1 MKDPRPTQE
10 SNQKTEHSQ
19 EHISSKA
26 LIFRHRLMLYGALAL
41 IVLLTLGNTLYLSNQ
56 IRSQV
61 VAEQSHEALESM
73 LSLNKTLSVS
83 LNHID
88 TMRNAIETAYLYPEI
103 IPSKQSFEYLN
114 QQSPNAPVNA
124 PWNNLP
130 EQLRNTVGQ
139 LYLRSNVRDYSFD
152 ARTLLLMASE
162 VVSTHQQHDDFQW
175 SYYYDAEQILTYIYP
190 WLGAEDILAATG
202 TDNMDAALDVIFEAG
217 GTFPLELINPSA
229 NPKKEKVWTTPYM
242 DAGGKGMMISLLAP
256 TYMGETF
263 VGAVGTDITL
273 KVLDKI
279 ITDKPLELARLAIVD
294 EQGRVIGDSG
304 GSLKGKT
311 EAVTQQDVLSF
322 VTVGEA
328 HQAEHALLN
337 TTPLGYWASYQLPN
351 TPWRLVLEI
360 SNSDIRSH
368 TFQTLLPNLIMATA
382 FTLLLLLVVLYQHW
396 NFSKPALRLA
406 QFVEE
411 LPSNPNIIIPTIPS
425 KWSYW
430 FKRAA
435 KTEYDRREH
444 LKTIEQQTRELEQR
458 VDERTIELRHALE
471 VLEATQEEL
480 VQAEKLAGLGSLVA
494 GVAHELNTPIGNAMV
509 VASSLKDTN
518 QHFVESIQEGLR
530 RSVLDSYIEQS
541 SDSADSIERNLRR
554 AAELISSFKQVA
566 VDQSSY
572 QRRPFVL
579 DEILHEIKVTMSPN
593 LSKNQIT
600 FNEECEAN
608 IQMDSY
614 PGPLTQVL
622 MNLLSNAIV
631 HAFSEQTDKTVT
643 IRGQLIDDQAVL
655 TITDN
660 GQGIEQEHLQKIF
673 DPFFTTR
680 LGQGGSGL
688 GLNIVY
694 NLVTGLLGGAIN
706 VTSELNVGTC
716 FTLTLPLEAPHEV
729 ENEADNS

>member
-1 MKDPRPTQE
+1 MKDPTPNNENNHDAER
-10 SNQKTEHSQ
+10 SQ

-61 VAEQSHEALESM
+61 VTEQSYKALESM
-73 LSLNKTLSVS
+73 LSLNKTISVS

-88 TMRNAIETAYLYPEI
+88 TMRNALETAYLYPEI
-103 IPSKQSFEYLN
+103 IPSKQAFNYIN
-114 QQSPNAPVNA
+114 QQSPNASINA
-124 PWNNLP
+124 PWDNLP
-130 EQLRNTVGQ
+130 EPLRDTVGQ
-139 LYLRSNVRDYSFD
+139 LYIRSDARDYSFD
-152 ARTLLLMASE
+152 AQTLLSMASE

-175 SYYYDAEQILTYIYP
+175 SYYYDAEQVLTYIYP
-190 WLGAEDILAATG
+190 WLGVQDILGATG

-217 GTFPLELINPSA
+217 GTFPLDLINPEA
-229 NPKKEKVWTTPYM
+229 NPEKNKVWTTPYM

-256 TYMGETF
+256 TYMGDKF

-279 ITDKPLELARLAIVD
+279 ITDRPLELARLAIVD

-311 EAVTQQDVLSF
+311 EAVTQQEVLSF
-322 VTVGEA
+322 VAVGEA
-328 HQAEHALLN
+328 HQTEHALLN
-337 TTPLGYWASYQLPN
+337 TTPLGYWASYQLPH

-360 SNSDIRSH
+360 SNRDIRSY

-411 LPSNPNIIIPTIPS
+411 LPSNSNLMIPTIPS

-430 FKRAA
+430 FNRAA
-435 KTEYDRREH
+435 KTEQDRREH
-444 LKTIEQQTRELEQR
+444 LKTIEQQTRELELR
-458 VDERTIELRHALE
+458 VDERTIELREAME
-471 VLEATQEEL
+471 VLEATQQEL

-509 VASSLKDTN
+509 VATSLKDTN
-518 QHFVESIQEGLR
+518 QYFVDSIKEGLR

-541 SDSADSIERNLRR
+541 CDSADSIERNLRR

-572 QRRPFVL
+572 QRRPFNL
-579 DEILHEIKVTMSPN
+579 DEVLHEIKVTMSPN

-600 FNEECEAN
+600 LNEECEAN

-631 HAFSEQTDKTVT
+631 HAFSEQAEKSVA
-643 IRGQLIDDQAVL
+643 IQGRLIDGQAVL

-660 GQGIEQEHLQKIF
+660 GKGIELENQQKIF

-694 NLVTGLLGGAIN
+694 NLVTGLLGGTIN
-706 VTSELNVGTC
+706 VTSELDVGTC
-716 FTLTLPLEAPHEV
+716 FTLTLPLQAPQQTESD
-729 ENEADNS
+729 ADNL